1 MSFSH
6 IISTCLVGTVLLA
19 LNIKNS
25 SVCMV
30 LLFVTDGLSILPD
43 LQTIRLCSRTRN
55 QSRSARRTRLQ
66 LPSCS
71 TSWLRLVIINI
82 YISQLQI
89 ICYSLS
95 GPYIQQYVPFYLFF
109 SPSLASRLVQ
119 SHIKDH
125 IYITLITL
133 SQYSNYIYIYITV
146 LI

>member
-109 SPSLASRLVQ
+109 PFSCITSSLVTHKRP
-119 SHIKDH
+119 
-125 IYITLITL
+125 
-133 SQYSNYIYIYITV
+133 YIYYPHHSQSV
-146 LI
+146 Q